1 MAGRGRPKKKVEIPE
16 TVQELI
22 QRVEPELIEA
32 VQHINPVIEDN
43 LIKTS
48 NVEWDVS
55 LDTEIKHFDPT
66 LSYELTGYRPV
77 DEERGLDF
85 NPEWFTEARQIKLRN
100 GKYCAYPE
108 GTKKYNDFWDEEVR
122 RCNRG
127 YESHGYRITGDNY
140 FFLNYYR
147 LKNTDVSQAGAGRE
161 TTFPSFFSKQYEYF
175 HYIEMCE
182 KLKKDVCALKAR
194 GVGFSEIAASLG
206 VRLYTTVRGSHT
218 VYVAFT
224 EKFVSDVLRKCWEQ
238 LEYLNADTEGGM
250 RHLRQKYNSDMHK
263 RASLLTKD
271 REEFGFMSDIIGF
284 VVDVPRKLRGD
295 RVDRLFFEESGS
307 NPILVKTYLQSTAL
321 VEILGNK
328 FGTRFVWGTGGD
340 QGPALDGLSKMF
352 YNPAGYNFLPYK
364 HNHTKDGSYAFTSFF
379 IPAYTFVAANGYVD
393 DRGVTNTAK
402 AKKFYLDQREA
413 LLANPKEHL
422 IACAEFCFTPDD
434 ALALEGDNQFNTVLL
449 SEQLA
454 NIKLHKLGPH
464 IDVGQ
469 LEYNFTNNQHTEEA
483 IDSVRFVSNPK
494 GKVKILEH
502 PIRGEHGAVPRNLY
516 VAGIDGIDMGG
527 EDTSDKT
534 QDPSD
539 FCVVVKKR
547 AYGLDEPKIVCYY
560 RDRPKTLREA
570 HMTCLKI
577 LQYYDCQA
585 VLESTRMS
593 TLQFFR
599 EKHKENRH
607 LMRRPRATQSDI
619 QGGRSKQ
626 FGAPATEVVIR
637 HQLDLI
643 AQHIEDYCHNIWFE
657 EILEEAIKY
666 SYENKRKFDIIA
678 AWGMCEL
685 GDEELMGVVP
695 KEMDSPNNK
704 LRPFG
709 YWVDER
715 GIRHKGVIPEK
726 QQIVPKFNLWP
737 TQYDDPT
744 RIRSSNQRFIQTD
757 LS

>member
-1 MAGRGRPKKKVEIPE
+1 MAGRPKKQVEVSK
-16 TVQELI
+16 TVEELI
-22 QRVEPELIEA
+22 KKVDPEFVEAIPHVEKIEEKP
-32 VQHINPVIEDN
+32 IT
-43 LIKTS
+43 KTTG
-48 NVEWDVS
+48 WDVS
-55 LDTEIKHFDPT
+55 IDSKIEFFDPT

-85 NPEWFTEARQIKLRN
+85 DPEWFIESRRIKERS
-100 GKYCAYPE
+100 GKYCAYPP
-108 GTKKYNDFWDEEVR
+108 GTKKYNDFWTEEFR
-122 RCNRG
+122 RCNYG

-147 LKNTDVSQAGAGRE
+147 LKNTDVSQAGSGRD
-161 TTFPSFFSKQYEYF
+161 TTFPAFFSKQYEYF
-175 HYIEMCE
+175 HYIEICE

-218 VYVAFT
+218 VYAAFA
-224 EKFVSDVLRKCWEQ
+224 EKYVNDVLRKCWEQ

-263 RASLLTKD
+263 RASLLNRA
-271 REEFGFMSDIIGF
+271 RE
-284 VVDVPRKLRGD
+284 GD

-340 QGPALDGLSKMF
+340 SGPALDGLSKMF
-352 YNPAGYNFLPYK
+352 YNPRGFNFLPYY
-364 HNHTKDGSYAFTSFF
+364 HNHTKDGSYAYTAFF
-379 IPAYTFVAANGYVD
+379 VPAYTFVAKEGYVD
-393 DRGVTNTAK
+393 SRGVTNTEK
-402 AKKFYLDQREA
+402 AKKFYLDKREA
-413 LLANPKEHL
+413 LLANPKDHL
-422 IACAEFCFTPDD
+422 IECAEFCFTPDD

-454 NIKLHKLGPH
+454 NIKLHKIGPH

-469 LEYNFTNNQHTEEA
+469 LEYNFTNNVHTEEA
-483 IDSVRFVSNPK
+483 IDSVRFVSNPN

-502 PIRGEHGAVPRNLY
+502 PVKGEHGAVPRNLY
-516 VAGIDGIDMGG
+516 IAGIDGIDMGG

-607 LMRRPRATQSDI
+607 LMRRPRSTQSDI

-678 AWGMCEL
+678 AWGMAEL
-685 GDEELMGVVP
+685 GDEELAGVVP
-695 KEMDSPNNK
+695 KEADSPNNK

-709 YWVDER
+709 FWVDER

-744 RIRSSNQRFIQTD
+744 RIRSSNQRFIHPD
-757 LS
+757 LQ

>member
-1 MAGRGRPKKKVEIPE
+1 MAGRGRPKKQVEVSK
-16 TVQELI
+16 TVEELI
-22 QRVEPELIEA
+22 KKVDPEFVEAIPHVEKIEEKP
-32 VQHINPVIEDN
+32 IT
-43 LIKTS
+43 KTTG
-48 NVEWDVS
+48 WDVPIDS
-55 LDTEIKHFDPT
+55 KIEFFDPT

-85 NPEWFTEARQIKLRN
+85 NPEWFIESRRIKERS
-100 GKYCAYPE
+100 GKYCAYPP
-108 GTKKYNDFWDEEVR
+108 GTKKYNDFWTEEFR
-122 RCNRG
+122 RCNYG

-147 LKNTDVSQAGAGRE
+147 LKNTDVSQAGSGRD
-161 TTFPSFFSKQYEYF
+161 TTFPAFFSKQYEYF
-175 HYIEMCE
+175 HYIEICE

-218 VYVAFT
+218 VYAAFA
-224 EKFVSDVLRKCWEQ
+224 EKYVNDVLRKCWEQ

-263 RASLLTKD
+263 RASLLNRA

-340 QGPALDGLSKMF
+340 SGPALDGLSKMF
-352 YNPAGYNFLPYK
+352 YNPKGFNFLPYY
-364 HNHTKDGSYAFTSFF
+364 HNHTKDGSYAYTAFF
-379 IPAYTFVAANGYVD
+379 IPAYTFVAKEGYVD
-393 DRGVTNTAK
+393 SRGVTNTEK
-402 AKKFYLDQREA
+402 AKKFYLDKREA
-413 LLANPKEHL
+413 LLANPKDHL
-422 IACAEFCFTPDD
+422 IECAEFCFTPDD

-454 NIKLHKLGPH
+454 NIKLHKIGPH

-469 LEYNFTNNQHTEEA
+469 LEYNFTNNVHTEEA
-483 IDSVRFVSNPK
+483 IDSVRFVSNPN

-502 PIRGEHGAVPRNLY
+502 PVKGEHGSVPRNLY
-516 VAGIDGIDMGG
+516 IAGIDGIDMGG

-539 FCVVVKKR
+539 FCVVVMKR
-547 AYGLDEPKIVCYY
+547 TYGLDEPKIVCYY
-560 RDRPKTLREA
+560 RDRPRTLREA

-607 LMRRPRATQSDI
+607 LMRRPRSTQSDI

-637 HQLDLI
+637 HQLALI
-643 AQHIEDYCHNIWFE
+643 AQYIEDYCHNIWFE

-678 AWGMCEL
+678 AWGMVML
-685 GDEELMGVVP
+685 GDEELNVFGVTPREV
-695 KEMDSPNNK
+695 DNPNNK

-709 YWVDER
+709 FWVDER

-744 RIRSSNQRFIQTD
+744 RIRSSNQRFIHPD
-757 LS
+757 LQ